1 VKIIS
6 YLRNFYTL
14 SDEES
19 FQFIVRIGGTDVRGE
34 YLTLHGLT
42 KIKGVGPRMSR
53 IILEKTGIPADIRM
67 GFISEEDVTKIEDFL
82 ANPRSFD
89 VPNYLLNRIK
99 DPVMGEDRHVIG
111 NDLATTLKN
120 DIDRMK
126 KTRSIKGIRHSLG
139 LTVRGQRTRTS
150 GRGKGKA
157 VGVQRKKQS

>member
-1 VKIIS
+1 M
-6 YLRNFYTL
+6 
-14 SDEES
+14 SDEDS

-34 YLTLHGLT
+34 YLTIHGLT
-42 KIKGVGPRMSR
+42 KIKGVGSRLSR
-53 IILEKTGIPADIRM
+53 IILEKTGIPTDLRM
-67 GFISEEDVTKIEDFL
+67 GFISEEDVTKIEDVL
-82 ANPRSFD
+82 ANPKSFD
-89 VPNYLLNRIK
+89 IPNYLLNRRK
-99 DPVMGEDRHVIG
+99 DPVNGEDVHVTG

-157 VGVQRKKQS
+157 VGVLRKKVSS